1 MDAFERTFTLNV
13 PSSTENLAM
22 IRDFVASIGSKAGF
36 DENEVARITL
46 AVDEACANVIEHAY
60 SSDDTHLVTIRAT
73 LDSSDLV
80 FDIIDNGRGFIA
92 AEITQLDVDEL
103 IRQRKSGGLGLRLI
117 RAVMDDVKYQIT
129 PGEKNELRMVK
140 RLKHA

>member
-1 MDAFERTFTLNV
+1 MDAFERTFTLHV

-22 IRDFVASIGSKAGF
+22 IRDFVASIGAKAGF
-36 DENEVARITL
+36 DDSEVARITL

-60 SSDDTHLVTIRAT
+60 SSDETRQVTIRAT
-73 LDSSDLV
+73 LDSADLSFEIV
-80 FDIIDNGRGFIA
+80 DDGRGF
-92 AEITQLDVDEL
+92 EPSQVSEDDVAEL

-117 RAVMDDVKYQIT
+117 RAVMDDVQYQII

-140 RLKHA
+140 HINRG

>member
-1 MDAFERTFTLNV
+1 MDAFERTFTLHV

-22 IRDFVASIGSKAGF
+22 IRDFVASIGAKAGF
-36 DENEVARITL
+36 DDNEVARITL

-60 SSDDTHLVTIRAT
+60 SSDETRQVTIRAT
-73 LDSSDLV
+73 LDSSDLSFEIV
-80 FDIIDNGRGFIA
+80 DNGRGF
-92 AEITQLDVDEL
+92 EPSQVSEDDVAEL

-117 RAVMDDVKYQIT
+117 RAVMDDVQYQIT

-140 RLKHA
+140 HIHRG